1 MSNQVFLNKGN
12 PTRKKKLRTLRRE
25 LTSIRNEPLL
35 KLKFFDIHHL
45 YNSFTLRSFTLKHK
59 QVNNKNRNNLRLTS
73 LKKCSHEF
81 DKVICTFLDDKL
93 TIPFHLIIVWILCCP
108 LSFCFTILR
117 AKIYQFVKLN
127 LLNQKFEI
135 PHCLPL
141 IVSVTTK

>member
-1 MSNQVFLNKGN
+1 MPNQVFLNKGN

-25 LTSIRNEPLL
+25 LTSIRNETLL
-35 KLKFFDIHHL
+35 KLRFFDIHHL

-59 QVNNKNRNNLRLTS
+59 QVNNKNRNNLRVTS
-73 LKKCSHEF
+73 LKKCIHEF